1 MGAMNDNLTRVNS
14 FFHFLR
20 DIIKEN
26 PEINFSK
33 DTIYEW
39 VTKLDVS
46 GDEYDK
52 NIAEEGWFKEWQEKF
67 SKYNRT
73 SKNIINYFCRFG
85 NKENDVMALNN
96 PLKIYMP
103 VDYKHLKI
111 SVDKIINFLNDN
123 NIAYQAKI
131 AKEIRIDNII
141 VRVSNIN
148 DAKAIIEFVNNDE
161 YIKEGLRKPSPF
173 CFNYKGIALTLD
185 ANMSYHNVLVK
196 YIYSYINDK
205 KINNTLDSIDC
216 NDFYNYVSE
225 IYTNEYEKFTDFSK
239 IQLTDFNKNVSIE
252 RNILTDKEITK
263 LIISANKEDFKENN
277 FFDMF
282 SEYNNLKNVSEE
294 KDELCVLRCIT
305 AIIKI
310 HGKKYG
316 VDNALNGI
324 KGYISSG
331 KPVFITGD
339 CSLREE
345 IVSNNFGQKLNNFLT
360 KYNTTIEEIFLRLAN
375 DEIKI
380 LEFVDKSDKEI
391 ETIKNNVDGKLKEI
405 INGLT
410 EIEINKLQDK
420 NADMKQFDIINEA
433 IVNAM
438 KRIRIFIAT
447 SDPTSITRKK
457 NLRQKLVNIRSDLLT
472 ILYNTEDNL
481 YNYMCN
487 LIKELPLLKQA
498 LLEEAI
504 YTTYIK
510 YQNLYEEGK
519 IEYDGSAF
527 ICYSLDMLL
536 TKTKYDG
543 FTNYNNM
550 RGHLEI
556 VTPNDVLSMI
566 NLKINKNI
574 DLEKY
579 TDEERIDILNEYIN
593 SLLNDYVK
601 NNDKDSISL
610 K

>member
-1 MGAMNDNLTRVNS
+1 MNENLTRINS

-20 DIIKEN
+20 DIMKEN
-26 PEINFSK
+26 PDINFSK

-46 GDEYDK
+46 GDEYDI
-52 NIAEEGWFKEWQEKF
+52 NIAEEGWFNEWQKTF
-67 SKYNRT
+67 SKNNRT

-96 PLKIYMP
+96 PLKIYIP

-123 NIAYQAKI
+123 NIAYQAKV
-131 AKEIRIDNII
+131 AKEIRIDNIV

-148 DAKAIIEFVNNDE
+148 DAKTIVEYVNNDE

-173 CFNYKGIALTLD
+173 CFNYKGIAFTLD
-185 ANMSYHNVLVK
+185 ANMSYHSVLVK
-196 YIYSYINDK
+196 YIFNYINEK
-205 KINNTLDSIDC
+205 KTNNNLDSIDC
-216 NDFYNYVSE
+216 TDFYNYVNE
-225 IYTNEYEKFTDFSK
+225 IYTNEYEKFTEFSK
-239 IQLTDFNKNVSIE
+239 IQLADFNKNVSYE
-252 RNILTDKEITK
+252 RNILTDKEISK
-263 LIISANKEDFKENN
+263 LIVSANKDDFTENK
-277 FFDMF
+277 FFEMF
-282 SEYNNLKNVSEE
+282 SEYNNIKNVSEE

-331 KPVFITGD
+331 NPIYITSD

-345 IVSNNFGQKLNNFLT
+345 IVSNNFGQKLNKILT
-360 KYNTTIEEIFLRLAN
+360 KYNTTIEELFLRLAN
-375 DEIKI
+375 DEIKV
-380 LEFVDKSDKEI
+380 LEFVEKSDKEI
-391 ETIKNNVDGKLKEI
+391 DSIKFNIDEKLKEI
-405 INGLT
+405 INGLA
-410 EIEINKLQDK
+410 EIEITKLQSS
-420 NADMKQFDIINEA
+420 NSDIKYFEIVEEA
-433 IVNAM
+433 IITAM

-457 NLRQKLVNIRSDLLT
+457 NLRQKIVNIRSDLLT
-472 ILYNTEDNL
+472 VLYNTKDNL
-481 YNYMCN
+481 QNYMNN
-487 LIKELPLLKQA
+487 LIKDLPLLKQA

-510 YQNLYEEGK
+510 YQKLYEDGK

-536 TKTKYDG
+536 TKNTYDG
-543 FTNYNNM
+543 FTNCNNM
-550 RGHLEI
+550 RGHLEL
-556 VTPNDVLSMI
+556 VTPKEVIAMI

-574 DLEKY
+574 DLEKN
-579 TDEERIDILNEYIN
+579 TDEERISI
-593 SLLNDYVK
+593 LNDYITSLLDDYIK
-601 NNDKDSISL
+601 SNDKDSISL